1 MSKNFFK
8 SESERNLWIKL
19 NAERIKYLNEV
30 NNHMI
35 NEDLGSIDKEY
46 SPIWLSKNQLEY
58 DENEKD
64 YLRYSFEELLTL
76 TPQEL
81 YKLSKEKNQ
90 NKLEELIKNL

>member
-1 MSKNFFK
+1 
-8 SESERNLWIKL
+8 
-19 NAERIKYLNEV
+19 
-30 NNHMI
+30 MI